1 MESTSNGVDQAIAY
15 EALGK
20 DDLEGIHAALSKR
33 GNVRKTFSS
42 SKMTPVTS
50 NGRTSDTSP
59 SEEESK
65 KKSLASSRRSLEQQ
79 LKFNKSGKA
88 SEEDNSS
95 KDTNITDE
103 ERRRQRRVLR
113 RKSSKDGFGKIQRSN
128 SAIEKLLE
136 YNENGDYSV
145 GSGDTYK
152 RKSKSSMNPLL
163 IGLSKSRDS
172 SAAVEG
178 KKRSSSRRRS
188 KSRDGLRRS
197 KSREGRRKSKSRE
210 RTKSKDRTKSR
221 ERTKSK
227 ERRRSKSYDKSDSR
241 SESRKKSRDR
251 SSSIS
256 MRRSSSKI
264 KPRMGEGEERSS
276 RVKRRNSS
284 SLHGLLTSSSSHQKH
299 DNKLRSP
306 NSMKDSR
313 NVQSFRVSRSFMSSD
328 SGKKES
334 GTPKD
339 PSGKKDDGTPK
350 DPFEKLWGEKSKTVT
365 RDDLNS
371 TNNSYQSASSSNT
384 GSISRRGS
392 SNKGGRSHPVFPGKK
407 TKLEKIKELQVQ
419 VDIVQTELKAVT
431 EQRNQLENELKASK
445 EEVAKS
451 QKLVEFHEG
460 QTQSL
465 GKRLAQAEEDLE
477 TTRIEQRTDISNYSD
492 AAKELAKVNI
502 DYAKSVDELRIMKEE
517 LIGLKAQLTE
527 KEEKIKILELDLKA
541 SNENVEGLEKDVLY
555 ADDQISKLEAD
566 IQKLEEELALFN
578 EAAKKDEEGEN
589 DGTTSHLREA
599 QNEAEKRRFEQREK
613 ELEEKSMA
621 LEEQNR
627 LLEEEMKEFERQKLE
642 HLEEHELKEKE
653 FEEKRARDEE
663 ERAKREEE
671 LKNSDEGRAQK
682 DVELNNLLS
691 ELKDENTALNG
702 RLKSEQLESTMKLQN
717 KDNTIAELEAQVSK
731 LTEEKQIRDS
741 APDSSPSLME
751 EIETL
756 KSEATRRH
764 SDFEAVQMKKT
775 ELEDEMTDLRKQN
788 TDSKKRLSELE
799 SEIAQQ
805 KKECE
810 HHRKR
815 TLEWQK
821 KTGEWSEKAVVWKQR
836 AELWEKKAK
845 EGNNDND
852 STTTSEAAI
861 DPQALFL
868 AAAVQKSASN
878 IAATNANGSWRLG
891 RRIFGMPS
899 GEDDDETQAIINKL
913 EGENTLKENEIK
925 NLKSEMVKMQTS
937 FKEQAYSKTQ
947 ACENLKKE
955 LEAIELKNT
964 NLLKELELARKLNR
978 TMAESDDF

>member
-1 MESTSNGVDQAIAY
+1 MESNSNGVDQVIAY

-20 DDLEGIHAALSKR
+20 DDLEDIHAALSKR
-33 GNVRKTFSS
+33 GNIRKTFSS

-59 SEEESK
+59 SEEERK

-88 SEEDNSS
+88 SEEDGSS
-95 KDTNITDE
+95 KDTNLTDE

-113 RKSSKDGFGKIQRSN
+113 RKSSKDGFGKIKRSN

-251 SSSIS
+251 SNSIS
-256 MRRSSSKI
+256 MRRSSSKS
-264 KPRMGEGEERSS
+264 KPRLGEGDEQSS

-284 SLHGLLTSSSSHQKH
+284 SLHGLLTSSSSHQKQ
-299 DNKLRSP
+299 DNKLHSP

-328 SGKKES
+328 SGNKES
-334 GTPKD
+334 
-339 PSGKKDDGTPK
+339 GTPK

-371 TNNSYQSASSSNT
+371 TNNSYQSASSSGT

-392 SNKGGRSHPVFPGKK
+392 SNKGGRSHPIFPGKK

-419 VDIVQTELKAVT
+419 VDIVQTELKTMT
-431 EQRNQLENELKASK
+431 EQRNQIENELKASK
-445 EEVAKS
+445 DEVAKS

-502 DYAKSVDELRIMKEE
+502 DYAKSVDESRIMKEE

-541 SNENVEGLEKDVLY
+541 SNENMEGLEKDVLY
-555 ADDQISKLEAD
+555 ADDQISKLESD
-566 IQKLEEELALFN
+566 IQKLEEEITLFN

-627 LLEEEMKEFERQKLE
+627 LFEEEMKEFERQKLE
-642 HLEEHELKEKE
+642 HLEEQELKEKE

-764 SDFEAVQMKKT
+764 SDFEVVQMKKT

-845 EGNNDND
+845 EGNNDNA
-852 STTTSEAAI
+852 STTSSEAAV

-878 IAATNANGSWRLG
+878 AAAANANGSWRLG

>member
-1 MESTSNGVDQAIAY
+1 MASNSNGIDQVLAY
-15 EALGK
+15 EALGN
-20 DDLEGIHAALSKR
+20 DDLEDIHAALSKR
-33 GNVRKTFSS
+33 GNIRKTFSS
-42 SKMTPVTS
+42 SKMTPVMS
-50 NGRTSDTSP
+50 NGRTSESSR

-65 KKSLASSRRSLEQQ
+65 TKSLASSRKSLEQQ
-79 LKFNKSGKA
+79 LKFKSGKA
-88 SEEDNSS
+88 SEEDSDSAKNS
-95 KDTNITDE
+95 NVTDE

-113 RKSSKDGFGKIQRSN
+113 RKSSKDGFGKIQRSD

-136 YNENGDYSV
+136 YNENGNYSV
-145 GSGDTYK
+145 GSSDTYK

-172 SAAVEG
+172 GAAVEP

-188 KSRDGLRRS
+188 KSREGLRRS
-197 KSREGRRKSKSRE
+197 RSREGRTKSKSRE

-221 ERTKSK
+221 ERTKKK
-227 ERRRSKSYDKSDSR
+227 ERRRSKSYEKSESR
-241 SESRKKSRDR
+241 SESRKKSRDK
-251 SSSIS
+251 SIT
-256 MRRSSSKI
+256 MRRSSSRS
-264 KPRMGEGEERSS
+264 KPRSGEGEEQSL

-284 SLHGLLTSSSSHQKH
+284 SLHGLVTSNSSHQKV
-299 DNKLRSP
+299 DKLRSP
-306 NSMKDSR
+306 NSLNGTR
-313 NVQSFRVSRSFMSSD
+313 GVQSFRVSRSFMSND
-328 SGKKES
+328 
-334 GTPKD
+334 
-339 PSGKKDDGTPK
+339 SGKKDDGMPK
-350 DPFEKLWGEKSKTVT
+350 DPFERLWGGKSKTVT
-365 RDDLNS
+365 REDLNS
-371 TNNSYQSASSSNT
+371 TNNSYQSASSSGT
-384 GSISRRGS
+384 GSLSRRGT
-392 SNKGGRSHPVFPGKK
+392 SNKGGRSSTAFNVKK
-407 TKLEKIKELQVQ
+407 TKLEKINELQVQ
-419 VDIVQTELKAVT
+419 VDIVQTELRTMT
-431 EQRNQLENELKASK
+431 EQRNQIEHELKASR

-460 QTQSL
+460 QSQSL

-477 TTRIEQRTDISNYSD
+477 STRIEQRTELSNFSD

-502 DYAKSVDELRIMKEE
+502 DYAKSVDESRIMKEE
-517 LIGLKAQLTE
+517 LIGLKAQLAE
-527 KEEKIKILELDLKA
+527 REEKIKVLELDLKA
-541 SNENVEGLEKDVLY
+541 SRENVEGLEKDVLF

-566 IQKLEEELALFN
+566 IRKLEEEIALFK
-578 EAAKKDEEGEN
+578 EAAKKDEDGEN

-599 QNEAEKRRFEQREK
+599 QHEAEKRRFEQREK

-621 LEEQNR
+621 LEEKNR

-642 HLEEHELKEKE
+642 HLEEQQLKEKE
-653 FEEKRARDEE
+653 LEEKIARDEE
-663 ERAKREEE
+663 ERAKRAEE
-671 LKNSDEGRAQK
+671 LKNSDEDREK
-682 DVELNNLLS
+682 KEDELNNLLS

-717 KDNTIAELEAQVSK
+717 KVKIISELEAEVAK
-731 LTEEKQIRDS
+731 LAEEKQKRDS

-756 KSEATRRH
+756 KTEATRRH
-764 SDFEAVQMKKT
+764 SDFEVVQMKKT
-775 ELEDEMTDLRKQN
+775 ELEDEMADLKKQN
-788 TDSKKRLSELE
+788 TGWKKRLSELE

-815 TLEWQK
+815 TLEWQT

-845 EGNNDND
+845 EGNNDNT
-852 STTTSEAAI
+852 STTSSEAAI

-868 AAAVQKSASN
+868 AAAVQKSAANAS
-878 IAATNANGSWRLG
+878 AANANGSWRLG

-899 GEDDDETQAIINKL
+899 GDDEDETQAIINKL

-937 FKEQAYSKTQ
+937 YKEQAYSKTQ

-978 TMAESDDF
+978 TMAGSDDL